1 LHDTN
6 NVITSSPFQTREAPP
21 FPVIPYRP
29 VSIKYSQENRL
40 GDGTIKFYC
49 SVLYHIR
56 PIINKLARGVIS

>member
-1 LHDTN
+1 LHDAS

-40 GDGTIKFYC
+40 GDETIKFYC
-49 SVLYHIR
+49 VVLYHTSH
-56 PIINKLARGVIS
+56 IINKLARGVIS